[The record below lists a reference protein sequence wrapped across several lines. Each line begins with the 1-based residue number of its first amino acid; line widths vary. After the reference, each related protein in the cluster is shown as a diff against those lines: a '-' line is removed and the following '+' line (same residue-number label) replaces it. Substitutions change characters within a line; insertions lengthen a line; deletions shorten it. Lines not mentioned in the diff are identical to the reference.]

1 MAEVKKYPAPVTNP
15 ETAQFWEAAKAGKF
29 MIKRCTACGE
39 PHYFPRSICPF
50 CFSDKTVWEE
60 SSGEATIYTYS
71 LMRKSPTG
79 PYAIAYVTLKEG
91 PSLQTNIVDCDL
103 EKLKIGQKT
112 LLRLSAFNQRTTPE
126 LNGVVTR
133 VSADVTTDQRTG
145 QSYYTIRV
153 SLPPAE
159 VARLGDNVK
168 IIPGMPVEAFV
179 QTGDRTMF
187 SYLMKPF
194 SDQLMRSFRER

>member
-1 MAEVKKYPAPVTNP
+1 MAEAKKYPTPVTNP

-79 PYAIAYVTLKEG
+79 
-91 PSLQTNIVDCDL
+91 
-103 EKLKIGQKT
+103 
-112 LLRLSAFNQRTTPE
+112 RT
-126 LNGVVTR
+126 
-133 VSADVTTDQRTG
+133 
-145 QSYYTIRV
+145 
-153 SLPPAE
+153 
-159 VARLGDNVK
+159 
-168 IIPGMPVEAFV
+168 
-179 QTGDRTMF
+179 
-187 SYLMKPF
+187 
-194 SDQLMRSFRER
+194 RSPTSR